1 MLLFP
6 ASSKSGGKKHMSLI
20 YCPECGHEIS
30 AAAVACPNCG
40 RPIHAKPVVERKVV
54 ANVVRDE
61 SSFPKW
67 AVIPIVAIGGLL
79 ILFIFLMLGR
89 NDQSANENLSVNVR
103 TRPGTVDTARTDTSS
118 STTVPPATDSQTLTV
133 PSAPSSGSVSV
144 PSTTQNVPG
153 TQTGVTNPPIND
165 KASVVINAKVMP
177 PRATSPRAVRNERF
191 YLLDKDVETILME
204 ANVEPIEGQ
213 TLTNSLGLSIVYPDR
228 YGDFNRKALRA
239 IKDHIKYAGTTDG
252 SGKAELG
259 GIQPDS
265 YYLFGIT
272 KVGNGFAMWSSP
284 VSITSGE
291 NLLNLSP
298 ASVTEMR
305 DAYSGEDE

>member
-1 MLLFP
+1 
-6 ASSKSGGKKHMSLI
+6 MSLI

-30 AAAVACPNCG
+30 EAAIACPNCG
-40 RPIHAKPVVERKVV
+40 RPIQAKPVVERKVV
-54 ANVVRDE
+54 ATTVRDE

-67 AVIPIVAIGGLL
+67 AIIPIVAIGGLL

-89 NDQSANENLSVNVR
+89 NDQTANDNLSVNVR
-103 TRPGTVDTARTDTSS
+103 TTRPDSRDTARTQDQSV
-118 STTVPPATDSQTLTV
+118 TTVPPASGPGTVTV
-133 PSAPSSGSVSV
+133 PSETTSVPNSVTIPGSSQSVPSGSV
-144 PSTTQNVPG
+144 PSR
-153 TQTGVTNPPIND
+153 D
-165 KASVVINAKVMP
+165 SKATVIINAKVA
-177 PRATSPRAVRNERF
+177 PRTGSPQAVKNERF
-191 YLLDKDVETILME
+191 YLLDKDLETILME

-228 YGDFNRKALRA
+228 FGDFNKRALRA

-252 SGKAELG
+252 TGKAQLG
-259 GIQPDS
+259 GIEPDS

-272 KVGNGFAMWSSP
+272 RVGRGFAVWSSP

-298 ASVTEMR
+298 APVTEMQ
-305 DAYSGEDE
+305 DAGE

>member
-1 MLLFP
+1 
-6 ASSKSGGKKHMSLI
+6 MSLI

-40 RPIHAKPVVERKVV
+40 RPIQAKPVVERKVV
-54 ANVVRDE
+54 SNVVRE
-61 SSFPKW
+61 ERSFPKW
-67 AVIPIVAIGGLL
+67 AIIPIVAIGGML

-89 NDQSANENLSVNVR
+89 NDQSANDNLSVNVR
-103 TRPGTVDTARTDTSS
+103 TRPGSVDTARATTDTTT
-118 STTVPPATDSQTLTV
+118 TTVPPATDSQTLTV
-133 PSAPSSGSVSV
+133 PSAPSSSSVSV
-144 PSTTQNVPG
+144 PSSSQNVPG
-153 TQTGVTNPPIND
+153 TQTAIAGSPAGD
-165 KASVVINAKVMP
+165 KATVIINAKVA
-177 PRATSPRAVRNERF
+177 PRTGSPRAVRNERF
-191 YLLDKDVETILME
+191 YLLDKDVETILMD
-204 ANVEPIEGQ
+204 ANVEPVEGQ
-213 TLTNSLGLSIVYPDR
+213 TLTNSLGLAIVYPDR

-252 SGKAELG
+252 AGKAQLG

-284 VSITSGE
+284 VSINSGE

-298 ASVTEMR
+298 ASVTEMQ
-305 DAYSGEDE
+305 DASSGEE